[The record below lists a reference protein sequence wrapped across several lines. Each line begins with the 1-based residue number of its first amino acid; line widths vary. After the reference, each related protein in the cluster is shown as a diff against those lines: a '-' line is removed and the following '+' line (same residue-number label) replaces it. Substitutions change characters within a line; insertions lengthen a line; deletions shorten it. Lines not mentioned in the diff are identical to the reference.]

1 MAGVR
6 CSCCRSLCFI
16 EPVVDAGPEVEE
28 ARLSI
33 CGVNPERKGFRLL
46 FTIFAVLTVAGA
58 VAAMS
63 FRNLVH
69 SVLALTISFS
79 GLAAVYLLLG
89 AQFVGLAQ
97 VLVYVGAVA
106 ILIVFAILLTRE
118 SSGKIQSIVSP
129 SWAAS
134 GVVVLA
140 VFGILAWAVLHS
152 AVTQSAAAVPADTS
166 MQAIGKV
173 LMVQYAIPLEIVG
186 VLLTVAL
193 IGAVTIAVQERRE
206 TR

>member
-1 MAGVR
+1 M
-6 CSCCRSLCFI
+6 
-16 EPVVDAGPEVEE
+16 
-28 ARLSI
+28 
-33 CGVNPERKGFRLL
+33 L

-129 SWAAS
+129 SWPTS

-140 VFGILAWAVLHS
+140 VFGVLAWAVLHS

-166 MQAIGKV
+166 MQAIGKA